1 MNIKERVIKKQVEIM
16 GRKFVVEKM
25 NALKGS
31 YVAFQILTKT
41 LPMGLAAKT
50 GISLPSGNQ
59 SMSMSEFIELQTSL
73 LSCIKETLRGGDTKI
88 LDEGGNFGVEEL
100 ENNAPLLMRL
110 TIESIVFNFSDF
122 FEGAL
127 WKDLLPPQLS
137 MILSGL
143 LTSMNFS
150 MPRSQEDS
158 GDSTN
163 SGTAP
168 TT

>member
-1 MNIKERVIKKQVEIM
+1 MTIKERVTKKQVEIM
-16 GRKFVVEKM
+16 GRKFAIEKM

-31 YVAFQILTKT
+31 FVAFQILTKT

-50 GISLPSGNQ
+50 GISLPTGNQ
-59 SMSMSEFIELQTSL
+59 NMNMTEFIELQTTL
-73 LSCIKETLRGGDTKI
+73 LSCVKEVLRGGDTNI
-88 LDEGGNFGVEEL
+88 IDSSGNFAVEEL

-110 TIESIVFNFSDF
+110 TIESIIFNFSDF

-150 MPRSQEDS
+150 MPQFQEGS
-158 GDSTN
+158 GDNTN
-163 SGTAP
+163 SGTEH